1 MNLKAEKHGVVT
13 QLRGAVGLVQGII
26 GEGYKR
32 MAVTTAAAT
41 ADDFKFNKVE
51 AEYKMDGYFSTAHKH
66 NAFGA
71 GPAAATGRSKRRL
84 IERVNVAF
92 PLRCYAGG
100 VPSGIAE
107 ASPGFSKFPTEP
119 RRRLIEAVTL
129 RRRMFLWDNYTMMII
144 QESYSLYYSIS
155 SICEEEL
162 ARNLFAKEQ
171 QNDMLEDNTLGH
183 T

>member
-129 RRRMFLWDNYTMMII
+129 RRRMFL
-144 QESYSLYYSIS
+144 
-155 SICEEEL
+155 
-162 ARNLFAKEQ
+162 
-171 QNDMLEDNTLGH
+171 
-183 T
+183 